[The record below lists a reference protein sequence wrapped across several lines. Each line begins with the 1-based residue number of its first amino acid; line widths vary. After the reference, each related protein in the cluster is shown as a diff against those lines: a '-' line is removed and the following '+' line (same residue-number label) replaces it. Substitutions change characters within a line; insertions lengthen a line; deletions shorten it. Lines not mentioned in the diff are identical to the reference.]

1 GALVLTVA
9 CVQMIAT
16 TSIPVF
22 NALFGTKVAPPI
34 DPIAHYNKWQGA
46 FAVVILLLTAIAQF
60 LKYKRSDSN
69 KFWAATIASLIVSIV
84 FSAGAIYLTKTYSNV
99 VYILFIFTGI
109 FSVVVNVRILGDAVK
124 GKWKLT
130 GSAVSHIGFGL
141 LVVGA
146 LVAAA
151 TNEVISVNQSGYIG
165 VKNFGK
171 EGDKF
176 TDPGENLF
184 LTEGEPVQMGEYR
197 ITYTGDSVSAPNVY
211 YHIKYEKIDEE
222 SGK

>member
-1 GALVLTVA
+1 
-9 CVQMIAT
+9 I
-16 TSIPVF
+16 
-22 NALFGTKVAPPI
+22 
-34 DPIAHYNKWQGA
+34 
-46 FAVVILLLTAIAQF
+46 
-60 LKYKRSDSN
+60 R
-69 KFWAATIASLIVSIV
+69 
-84 FSAGAIYLTKTYSNV
+84 
-99 VYILFIFTGI
+99 I
-109 FSVVVNVRILGDAVK
+109 FSDAIK

-141 LVVGA
+141 LVIGA

-184 LTEGEPVQMGEYR
+184 LTEGEPVQIVDYR
-197 ITYTGDSVSAPNVY
+197 ITYTRDSVAAPNVY
-211 YHIKYEKIDEE
+211 YHTKYQQIDEE
-222 SGK
+222 TRKVIESFTLSPFAQNNPDMGGLIGTPDTRHYITHDIYTLITAAAADS